1 LEKVFAWIINLLS
14 LVSQLRKTT
23 VKRKEKVVKPQ
34 SIIAA
39 TFGWCVSEM
48 SEYRYKQ
55 TRTSQPIYSIGNKSF
70 AVGKNKPRE
79 KVESGEW
86 TPYVDQFWAAKSNTV
101 LWVSVS

>member
-1 LEKVFAWIINLLS
+1 MVHKLVFS
-14 LVSQLRKTT
+14 CFQLRNETT
-23 VKRKEKVVKPQ
+23 MKPQ

-39 TFGWCVSEM
+39 TFGWCISEM

-55 TRTSQPIYSIGNKSF
+55 TRTSQPIYSIGNRSF
-70 AVGKNKPRE
+70 AVGNNKPKD

-86 TPYVDQFWAAKSNTV
+86 TPYSDQFWASKHNTV